1 MATGTTSIFYEPDS
15 ATHHIKV
22 VCSSNERRGYEKRSA
37 FFVHPLFNGER
48 EWPHQT
54 NVVCRYDGQPFD
66 SIPIPLPVDHNT
78 ETNTYS
84 CYGIFCSAACVK
96 AFMENNPVYSN
107 ALSMIWLKK
116 IMCEI
121 FGDFDDIV
129 EAPPI
134 DLLINHGG
142 ELTIEQFRGFGRQ
155 KTRIIT
161 HRMPFFTCALAFE
174 LVKEYGSEIKTVE
187 KESRAFKKLHR
198 QKKKKTGTVSG
209 GLQSQR
215 MSGGDSGGN
224 GGSGGGNGDVSV
236 LSMIHPGSNPT
247 HPGSN
252 PTHPVDDFMSSVLPS
267 IAQSQNLDR
276 QNISGH
282 GGTGGLDSPE
292 EDLCVA
298 PSALTLSSLHLDPR
312 GCLPEDFGDPSGCL
326 PEDLG
331 DPTNDSPVM
340 DLLPDTITLV
350 PANVGNRWEIRGLQR
365 PTAPLNIPTPSA
377 QPNTKSLFQEYIE
390 KRSQQKPVSDPSPS
404 ESKTHKR
411 RGRPKSTR
419 TKPDSPKHTTGGT
432 LVSFLKTK
440 Q

>member
-1 MATGTTSIFYEPDS
+1 MTAATTSIFHEPDS

-54 NVVCRYDGQPFD
+54 NVVCRYDGEPFE
-66 SIPIPLPVDHNT
+66 SIPIPLPVEHNT

-129 EAPPI
+129 ESPPI
-134 DLLINHGG
+134 DLLIKHGG

-198 QKKKKTGTVSG
+198 QKKKTGTVSA

-215 MSGGDSGGN
+215 MSGG
-224 GGSGGGNGDVSV
+224 NGDVSV
-236 LSMIHPGSNPT
+236 LAMI

-252 PTHPVDDFMSSVLPS
+252 PTHPVDDFMSSMLPS

-276 QNISGH
+276 QNLSGI
-282 GGTGGLDSPE
+282 GGIGGIGNTGGIGGLDSPE

-298 PSALTLSSLHLDPR
+298 PSALTLSSLPLDPR
-312 GCLPEDFGDPSGCL
+312 GCL

-390 KRSQQKPVSDPSPS
+390 KRSQQKPVSDPAPA
-404 ESKTHKR
+404 ESKNHKR